1 MITDKL
7 RHEAREFMLIHRTI
21 SEKKYLEVLE
31 EEGFDHI
38 LCLKPGLGGNV
49 LRSFFILHWTNDLR
63 GI

>member
-7 RHEAREFMLIHRTI
+7 RHEAREFMLIHRTT

-31 EEGFDHI
+31 EGFDHV
-38 LCLKPGLGGNV
+38 LCLTPGLGGNV